1 MEDLGL
7 RMDYQNNNNPNLD
20 FWNGKKVLITG
31 HTGFKGSWLA
41 LWLLQMKAK
50 VYGLSLPPE
59 SSKNLF
65 DSLKIKEDLV
75 HIICDIRDKEKLDKY
90 IKDIKPEI
98 VFHLAAQPLV
108 VRSYQEPINTWEV
121 NVIGTLNILNSLTK
135 YCKESIGI
143 FITTDKVYQ
152 NKEWVYGYRENDRLG
167 GYDPYSSSK
176 AATELAISSWRSSFC
191 NLDNN
196 QTSNFSFA
204 SARAGNV
211 IGGGDWSENRIIPDV
226 INSLEKNKTI
236 IVRNPYSTRP
246 WQHVLEPLSG
256 YLSLAE
262 KLINEKQK
270 YSTSYNFGPY
280 INSNRTVKE
289 LVEECLK
296 SWDGEYKN
304 ANNFKEL
311 HEAGMLNLV
320 IEKAIKELNW
330 EPKWDF
336 KKTIKK
342 TMSWYKK
349 VFYNEQSPLECS
361 LEDLKEYLEN

>member
-1 MEDLGL
+1 MN
-7 RMDYQNNNNPNLD
+7 YQNSNNPNLE

-41 LWLLQMKAK
+41 LWLLQMNAK
-50 VYGLSLPPE
+50 VYGISLPPE

-65 DSLKIKEDLV
+65 DSLKIKQDLN

-90 IKDIKPEI
+90 IKEIKPEI

-108 VRSYQEPINTWEV
+108 VRSYKEPINTWEV
-121 NVIGTLNILNSLTK
+121 NVIGTLNVLNSLTK

-143 FITTDKVYQ
+143 FITTDKVYK

-191 NLDNN
+191 NSKVINE
-196 QTSNFSFA
+196 SHFSFA

-226 INSLEKNKTI
+226 INSLEKSNTI
-236 IVRNPYSTRP
+236 ILRNPNSTRP

-256 YLSLAE
+256 YLKLAE
-262 KLINEKQK
+262 KLSSNNNKF
-270 YSTSYNFGPY
+270 SDSYNFGPF
-280 INSNRTVKE
+280 INSNKTVKD

-296 SWDGEYKN
+296 HWNGKYEN
-304 ANNFKEL
+304 ANNIDKP

-336 KKTIKK
+336 PETIKI
-342 TMSWYKK
+342 TMYWYKK
-349 VFYNEQSPLECS
+349 VFSNEKSPLDCS
-361 LEDLKEYLEN
+361 LDDLKIYLDK